1 MGESTLTTKNVVK
14 EIKMPLMYNNYNFT
28 NRIQNGLYMEDL
40 NYSNNLDSK
49 NKEENNSFSFKKD
62 KSCCSCTKT
71 KCIKKYCECFAN
83 NKLCIDCHCQNCMNK
98 SKSYN
103 YTQKSSIN
111 ISETENDLDEP
122 ICTCTKSNCCKKY
135 CECYKLGKKCTNK
148 CRCINCMNMDKNNL
162 ITNNKLNSGNNII
175 NDIENKNK
183 EIISEEKKIITKKNS
198 ENENLDDTFKI
209 QRISVFIKKNQT
221 LINVEK
227 LNKEDLNLLC
237 KKREHS

>member
-1 MGESTLTTKNVVK
+1 
-14 EIKMPLMYNNYNFT
+14 
-28 NRIQNGLYMEDL
+28 
-40 NYSNNLDSK
+40 
-49 NKEENNSFSFKKD
+49 
-62 KSCCSCTKT
+62 
-71 KCIKKYCECFAN
+71 
-83 NKLCIDCHCQNCMNK
+83 
-98 SKSYN
+98 
-103 YTQKSSIN
+103 
-111 ISETENDLDEP
+111 
-122 ICTCTKSNCCKKY
+122 
-135 CECYKLGKKCTNK
+135 
-148 CRCINCMNMDKNNL
+148 MNMDKNNL
-162 ITNNKLNSGNNII
+162 ITNNKLNSSNNII

>member
-1 MGESTLTTKNVVK
+1 
-14 EIKMPLMYNNYNFT
+14 
-28 NRIQNGLYMEDL
+28 
-40 NYSNNLDSK
+40 
-49 NKEENNSFSFKKD
+49 
-62 KSCCSCTKT
+62 
-71 KCIKKYCECFAN
+71 
-83 NKLCIDCHCQNCMNK
+83 MNK

-237 KKREHS
+237 KKKENS